1 MKHLA
6 TICLYAALFLA
17 GCQSSV
23 DQSTDDGAAEV
34 SGLALAMAEA
44 PAPQVLA
51 VSVKPLAQVHVR
63 AARVM
68 DVENGRHYTP
78 GEVIVVGDRIQ
89 SVGAPTVAPQGARI
103 VDLGERTLL
112 PGLIDCH
119 THLAYQLDAQS
130 ALRPATEGS
139 VDAALR
145 GAKHAAITLRA
156 GFTTVRE
163 MGCDD
168 FVDVALMK
176 AIERGDLIGPR
187 IIPAGHAISITGGH
201 GDTGGFHHSLLRPT
215 PLGGVADG
223 PDECVKAVREQ
234 IKYGAR
240 VIKIMAT
247 AGVLSFEE
255 DIGAQQLSS
264 PEMVAIVE
272 EARRHG
278 LKVAAHAHGT
288 TGIVAAL
295 RAGVDS
301 IEHGSL
307 LSDEAIQLM
316 SDCGTWLVPTQY
328 CVERLDLSQL
338 PAVWRKK
345 GEYLFP
351 RRSVWLKRAIAEG
364 VHIAFGT
371 DAGVYPH
378 GENAH
383 EFGAYVRHG
392 MSPAE
397 AVRTATVHAA
407 QLCGTPD
414 RGRLAAGLLAD
425 MVAVDGDPLQDIDAM
440 LRVAWVMK
448 GGQVVE

>member
-1 MKHLA
+1 MKYLA

-68 DVENGRHYTP
+68 DVENGRHYAP

-176 AIERGDLIGPR
+176 SFSSQRNIQMLVYLCMTELIG
-187 IIPAGHAISITGGH
+187 
-201 GDTGGFHHSLLRPT
+201 LLT
-215 PLGGVADG
+215 
-223 PDECVKAVREQ
+223 
-234 IKYGAR
+234 
-240 VIKIMAT
+240 
-247 AGVLSFEE
+247 
-255 DIGAQQLSS
+255 
-264 PEMVAIVE
+264 
-272 EARRHG
+272 
-278 LKVAAHAHGT
+278 
-288 TGIVAAL
+288 
-295 RAGVDS
+295 
-301 IEHGSL
+301 
-307 LSDEAIQLM
+307 
-316 SDCGTWLVPTQY
+316 
-328 CVERLDLSQL
+328 LDL
-338 PAVWRKK
+338 
-345 GEYLFP
+345 
-351 RRSVWLKRAIAEG
+351 
-364 VHIAFGT
+364 
-371 DAGVYPH
+371 
-378 GENAH
+378 
-383 EFGAYVRHG
+383 
-392 MSPAE
+392 
-397 AVRTATVHAA
+397 
-407 QLCGTPD
+407 
-414 RGRLAAGLLAD
+414 
-425 MVAVDGDPLQDIDAM
+425 
-440 LRVAWVMK
+440 
-448 GGQVVE
+448 

>member
-1 MKHLA
+1 
-6 TICLYAALFLA
+6 
-17 GCQSSV
+17 
-23 DQSTDDGAAEV
+23 
-34 SGLALAMAEA
+34 
-44 PAPQVLA
+44 
-51 VSVKPLAQVHVR
+51 
-63 AARVM
+63 
-68 DVENGRHYTP
+68 
-78 GEVIVVGDRIQ
+78 
-89 SVGAPTVAPQGARI
+89 
-103 VDLGERTLL
+103 
-112 PGLIDCH
+112 
-119 THLAYQLDAQS
+119 
-130 ALRPATEGS
+130 
-139 VDAALR
+139 
-145 GAKHAAITLRA
+145 
-156 GFTTVRE
+156 
-163 MGCDD
+163 
-168 FVDVALMK
+168 
-176 AIERGDLIGPR
+176 
-187 IIPAGHAISITGGH
+187 
-201 GDTGGFHHSLLRPT
+201 
-215 PLGGVADG
+215 
-223 PDECVKAVREQ
+223 
-234 IKYGAR
+234 
-240 VIKIMAT
+240 
-247 AGVLSFEE
+247 
-255 DIGAQQLSS
+255 
-264 PEMVAIVE
+264 VAIVE

-351 RRSVWLKRAIAEG
+351 RRSVWLKRAITEG
-364 VHIAFGT
+364 VRIAFGT

-407 QLCGTPD
+407 QLCGTSD